1 MDKKTEK
8 LNLLQLK
15 LENLLLKQ
23 QGFEAEINALRQEVR
38 ELQSPDSAPIVF
50 TEKPILVEQIP
61 VEVISPV
68 KETFQSFPAPKSIE
82 AIPNTIPSF
91 SNKFNRENLGKS
103 DFEKFIGENLISK
116 IGILILIIGV
126 FIGAKYAIDREL
138 LSPLTRIIL
147 GYLVSIG
154 LMGFAIKLKAK
165 YESFSAVLLSGA
177 IAIMYFLTYAAYDFY
192 SLIPQAL
199 AFALMV
205 LFTSFTVVA
214 AIRYDKQVIAHI
226 GLVGAYG
233 VPFLLSDGSG
243 KVAVLFTY
251 MAIINIGILVLS
263 FKKYWKPL
271 FYLSFGLTWLIF
283 GSWLAFSY
291 KDAEHFQLAMGFSS
305 LFFLTFYISNLAYK
319 VSKAET
325 FGISDVIVLL
335 LNSFVFYGIGFYILS
350 ENKHGAELLGLFT
363 LANAIIHFVVSLII
377 YKRKL
382 ADKNLFYFILAMVI
396 TFVTMAAPVQ
406 LSGNW
411 VTIFWVVEA
420 AILFYLGRSKN
431 IGIYEKLSFP
441 LLFLAFI
448 SLLQDWTIYSSEFN
462 YLGDYVATKP
472 FLNVGF
478 LTAIIFISCFYAMFV
493 INRKSDEVQKSYGL
507 SKVLGDILSYVIPSF
522 LIVVI
527 YYAFRIEIANIF
539 RNLFESTKINTSPN
553 AKSIYYE
560 YNFNYKNFKT
570 ISIFIYSMLF
580 ASVLTYLNLKK
591 IKSKELATANVI
603 INLVTIMAF
612 LTQGLFV
619 LSELRAAYIFQVDK
633 YFTSGS
639 MNIGIRYIA
648 LAFFTLLITSCYQL
662 SKSEI
667 YKVKFKKA
675 FDYLLYIA
683 ILWVLSSELLHI
695 LELNG
700 LQTGNKLGLSILWGV
715 YALFL
720 IGMGLWKNKK
730 YLRIGAIA
738 LFGVTLI
745 KLFFYDISSLDTIS
759 KTIVFVSLGVLLLI
773 ISFLYNKYKHLII
786 DDVKAEN

>member
-8 LNLLQLK
+8 LNLVLLK

-38 ELQSPDSAPIVF
+38 QLQSPSSAPIVF
-50 TEKPILVEQIP
+50 PEKQPVVEQINT
-61 VEVISPV
+61 EVISPA
-68 KETFQSFPAPKSIE
+68 KETFQSFPAPNQTD
-82 AIPNTIPSF
+82 ATPNTIPNF
-91 SNKFNRENLGKS
+91 SNKFNRENIGKS

-126 FIGAKYAIDREL
+126 FIGAKYAIDKEL

-147 GYLVSIG
+147 GYLVGIG

-205 LFTSFTVVA
+205 FFTSFTVVA
-214 AIRYDKQVIAHI
+214 AIKYNKQVIAHI

-233 VPFLLSDGSG
+233 VPFLLSDDSG

-251 MAIINIGILVLS
+251 MAIINIGILILS

-271 FYLSFGLTWLIF
+271 FYLSFSLTWLIF

-305 LFFLTFYISNLAYK
+305 LFFLTFYVSNLAYK

-325 FGISDVIVLL
+325 FGISDIIVLL

-350 ENKHGAELLGLFT
+350 ENKNGSELLGLFT

-411 VTIFWVVEA
+411 VTIFWVAEA
-420 AILFYLGRSKN
+420 SILFYLGRTKT
-431 IGIYEKLSFP
+431 ILIYERLSYP
-441 LLFLAFI
+441 LIILAFI
-448 SLLQDWTIYSSEFN
+448 SLLQDWTLSSNNFN
-462 YLGDYVATKP
+462 YAYNYTIVKP

-478 LTAIIFISCFYAMFV
+478 LSACIFIAAFSLMFV
-493 INRKSDEVQKSYGL
+493 IDKKSRLENE
-507 SKVLGDILSYVIPSF
+507 KVTSFKGMFTYIIPSI
-522 LIVVI
+522 LVIVI
-527 YYAFRIEIANIF
+527 YYTFRKEMASIF
-539 RNLFESTKINTSPN
+539 ENAYQTTKINIKPN
-553 AKSIYYE
+553 SKENNFVYNHNYLLFKTASIY
-560 YNFNYKNFKT
+560 
-570 ISIFIYSMLF
+570 IYSLLF
-580 ASVLTYLNLKK
+580 ASILTFINLKK
-591 IKSKELATANVI
+591 IKSKELAASNAF
-603 INLVTIMAF
+603 INLITILAF
-612 LTQGLFV
+612 LTQGLLV
-619 LSELRAAYIFQVDK
+619 LSELREAYILQNDK
-633 YFTSGS
+633 YFVSS
-639 MNIGIRYIA
+639 AMNIGIRYIS
-648 LAFFTLLITSCYQL
+648 LASFALLITSCCVL
-662 SKSEI
+662 SKAEI
-667 YKVKFKKA
+667 FKMKFKTA

-700 LQTGNKLGLSILWGV
+700 LQTGYKLGLSILWGV

-738 LFGVTLI
+738 LFAITLI

-786 DDVKAEN
+786 DDIKAEN